1 MTYRFIAVFVSLE
14 PVERVQLGSPVSMAP
29 ERAKRLILAGC
40 LEPVRDEPQPDSA
53 DQRERP
59 RRQTKADSGKRQKGR
74 GRCTFMRWSLPRLV
88 APVVEPGAPDAAKA
102 HLTIDGEA
110 AEACATRAIV

>member
-1 MTYRFIAVFVSLE
+1 MTYRCIAEFVDLE
-14 PVERVQLGSPVSMAP
+14 TGERVQPGSPVSMAP

-59 RRQTKADSGKRQKGR
+59 RRQAKADSGKRQKGR
-74 GRCTFMRWSLPRLV
+74 GR
-88 APVVEPGAPDAAKA
+88 
-102 HLTIDGEA
+102 
-110 AEACATRAIV
+110 